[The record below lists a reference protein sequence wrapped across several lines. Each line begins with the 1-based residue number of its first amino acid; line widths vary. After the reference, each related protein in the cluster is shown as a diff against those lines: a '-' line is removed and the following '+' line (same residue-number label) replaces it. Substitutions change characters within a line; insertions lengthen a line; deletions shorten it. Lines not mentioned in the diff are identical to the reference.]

1 MLVFVAA
8 CKSDRIG
15 DMLMNSNNV
24 SHVICSKKNN
34 SLVDV
39 TTIEFT

>member
-15 DMLMNSNNV
+15 DMLLHSNNV

-34 SLVDV
+34 TLVDE